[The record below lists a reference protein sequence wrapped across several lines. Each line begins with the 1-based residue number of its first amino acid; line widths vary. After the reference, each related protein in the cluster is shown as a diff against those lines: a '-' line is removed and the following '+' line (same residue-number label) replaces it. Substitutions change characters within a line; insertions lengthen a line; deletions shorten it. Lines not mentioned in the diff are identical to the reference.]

1 MLSILVANSK
11 GGCGKTTVATNLAA
25 AFAAGGLAT
34 ALADADRQKSSL
46 DWVKRRSDA
55 LPSIAPLDW
64 TKEIDSAPKGTM
76 RLIIDAPAALKR
88 TQVKDLLAMADVVVL
103 PLQPS
108 AFDEAATRRFLKT
121 LDDLK
126 PIRKNRKP
134 VAGVGNRVRLRT
146 RAATRLDS
154 FLETLG
160 HAVVARVRESAV
172 YSEAAFR
179 GQGLFD
185 LSGKR
190 AEGLREDWL
199 PLLRYIESQ
208 D

>member
-1 MLSILVANSK
+1 MLSVLVANSK
-11 GGCGKTTVATNLAA
+11 GGCGKTTIATNLAA
-25 AFAAGGLAT
+25 AFAAGGLTT

-46 DWVKRRSDA
+46 DWARRRPKT
-55 LPSIAPLDW
+55 LPAIAPLDW
-64 TKEIDSAPKGTM
+64 TKDIDSAPKGTM

-88 TQVKDLLAMADVVVL
+88 SQVKALLAMADVVVL

-108 AFDEAATRRFLKT
+108 AFDEAATRRFLET
-121 LDDLK
+121 LEEMK

-134 VAGVGNRVRLRT
+134 VAGVGNRVRPRT
-146 RAATRLDS
+146 RAASRLDT

-172 YSEAAFR
+172 YSDAAFR

-185 LSGKR
+185 LTGKR
-190 AEGLREDWL
+190 AEALREDWV
-199 PLLRYIESQ
+199 PLLQYIEAR